1 MKRKKDI
8 LSLSLSTL
16 FGFIESVGKYMEE
29 KIDILV
35 LQSKAWEMFI
45 KKSFFSVFSFF

>member
-1 MKRKKDI
+1 MKRKWDI
-8 LSLSLSTL
+8 LSLSLSLSLSTL

-35 LQSKAWEMFI
+35 L
-45 KKSFFSVFSFF
+45 